1 MLTPEA
7 LRVLKMAIE
16 SSEANECRSKCLKRI
31 YLTESVGEYLET
43 RASAEDMVH
52 SMDVR
57 SGSQLNRRKVIE
69 KVMGRPGKGLP
80 SRSICLGDLHGEA
93 G

>member
-7 LRVLKMAIE
+7 LRVLKIAIE

-31 YLTESVGEYLET
+31 YLAELVGEYLEA
-43 RASAEDMVH
+43 RASAEDMVY

-69 KVMGRPGKGLP
+69 RVMGKLGKGLP
-80 SRSICLGDLHGEA
+80 TA
-93 G
+93 VAYT